1 MARQCIFS
9 SREARETLTQARME
23 ASGDVTVV
31 NKQGFHA
38 RPVMRFVDTASL
50 FRSSVRVVN
59 SSRDGESVDGKSA
72 MHLMLLEATQGC
84 TLHITTC
91 GDDALAAFD
100 ALAAL
105 VASGFDDPS

>member
-1 MARQCIFS
+1 
-9 SREARETLTQARME
+9 LTQARQA

-59 SSRDGESVDGKSA
+59 SSRDGDSVDGKSA

-84 TLHITTC
+84 KLRITTC
-91 GDDALAAFD
+91 GDDAQEAYD
-100 ALAAL
+100 ALVAL
-105 VASGFDDPS
+105 VASGFEEPS